1 MKYVKLTTGGT
12 SCLVDINNTHLIET
26 YLADGWEVCTD
37 SKGKS
42 VIVELGSNKV
52 YSDKVAKIL
61 ADA

>member
-1 MKYVKLTTGGT
+1 MKFVKLTTRGT
-12 SCLVDINNTHLIET
+12 SCLVDVNNTHLIEE

-37 SKGKS
+37 INGKS
-42 VIVELGSNKV
+42 VIIELGNSRV